1 MSKCAKSREFGA
13 GTRRTGKPHDAKTSC
28 IAKGHYQ
35 HSEGQ
40 RPSNPD
46 VTSTFGQRPYSPR
59 RSRCVPEYGRWPG
72 DSLDFHSRG
81 AMPFAMLTEAFGQKR
96 PLRSAEFASRNQ
108 SGRAQALRLRIPRVT
123 TGRLAPYRCG
133 AMLMIDSSMYPA
145 PGEQAKPYNSKRSC
159 MAKGHNQ
166 HSEGQ
171 RPSNAGVTS
180 TFGQRPY
187 STRRSSCVPEYG
199 RWPNESLVFHFRG
212 AVPFAVLTA
221 VI

>member
-13 GTRRTGKPHDAKTSC
+13 GTRRIGKPHDAKTSC
-28 IAKGHYQ
+28 MAKGHYQ

-40 RPSNPD
+40 RPSNRD

-108 SGRAQALRLRIPRVT
+108 SGRAQALRLRILRVT
-123 TGRLAPYRCG
+123 TGRFAPYRCG
-133 AMLMIDSSMYPA
+133 AMPPDFA
-145 PGEQAKPYNSKRSC
+145 HPY
-159 MAKGHNQ
+159 
-166 HSEGQ
+166 
-171 RPSNAGVTS
+171 
-180 TFGQRPY
+180 
-187 STRRSSCVPEYG
+187 
-199 RWPNESLVFHFRG
+199 G
-212 AVPFAVLTA
+212 AAATV
-221 VI
+221 